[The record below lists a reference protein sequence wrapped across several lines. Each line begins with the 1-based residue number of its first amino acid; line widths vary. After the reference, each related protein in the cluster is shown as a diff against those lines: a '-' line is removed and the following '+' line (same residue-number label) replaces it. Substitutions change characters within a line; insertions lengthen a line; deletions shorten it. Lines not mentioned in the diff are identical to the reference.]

1 MLLRELQLDPLL
13 SSYEAVILDEAHE
26 RTLNT
31 DLLFG
36 LLKLLQSSKRPQ
48 LKIVVMSATLE
59 ADLFAEYFKLRHSP
73 SILRDPND
81 LFIAPLCSTCRVV
94 CSLLKCSTLRGL
106 KRITSMQPC

>member
-1 MLLRELQLDPLL
+1 MTGMLLRELQLDPML
-13 SSYEAVILDEAHE
+13 SSYEAIILDEAHE

-59 ADLFAEYFKLRHSP
+59 ADLFAEYFKYVP
-73 SILRDPND
+73 
-81 LFIAPLCSTCRVV
+81 
-94 CSLLKCSTLRGL
+94 
-106 KRITSMQPC
+106 PCQSKNWLMLTIFL